1 MFTGRSLG
9 LFLVWLYEETLV
21 ERQDPEA
28 IGASER
34 QVVGREV
41 EQTLRLLAHM
51 ICRIHVGRARATD
64 EAASE
69 RDEDVSPEPKD
80 IRESPRNV

>member
-1 MFTGRSLG
+1 MVAGRGVGPFSVRLCK
-9 LFLVWLYEETLV
+9 ETLV

-69 RDEDVSPEPKD
+69 RDEDVSPEPED